1 MREKYEPRKSQMNLR
16 VPHVRPRGRN
26 IQHSGGSMPLFTVT
40 MKSNGSTSEKDHLFR
55 AIHADLA
62 PQVAGTESEDVH
74 LVTYIYA
81 AKRKG

>member
-1 MREKYEPRKSQMNLR
+1 
-16 VPHVRPRGRN
+16 
-26 IQHSGGSMPLFTVT
+26 MPLFTVT

-74 LVTYIYA
+74 LVTDIYA